1 MTTKHLQHKAKAI
14 IFARVSTKDQQD
26 GHSLDAQIQHCYK
39 YAIDN
44 DFSVL
49 ETFKIIESATKSKR
63 PEFAKM
69 VNFIR
74 KHKEKIVVLV
84 YNTDRLQ
91 RNFDEQAL
99 ILHGLVK
106 EDRAEIHYTFSG
118 QIINS
123 KADSSTKFRHGLDVL
138 LASDYANKIS
148 DNVLRSINK
157 KLEDGTILGPA
168 PIGYLNKERKHFNGQ
183 NKHKREQAHVFIDPV
198 RGEIIKKVFEDYA
211 TGVLSMK
218 QVLAKA
224 LKAGLKGKIK
234 NAEPRVG
241 TIERILSNPFYYG
254 AMKYNGALYPHPY
267 EPLITK
273 ELWDICQDVRDG
285 KRRHKVKTPKSGVK
299 HAYSGLVTCKHCECM
314 YSPEIHINKNTG
326 GKYYYL
332 RPTKS
337 QGECKHCDYI
347 REDIVD
353 EQIMNVIQ
361 EIKIPDDMLQILQ
374 SDLKKFIKI
383 NMTDRQKEYKELCI
397 KKANI
402 KELMDQNLN
411 DRVDKSITQ
420 DEFNEMNKSLKVKL
434 VQIETQLDSF
444 TEGDI
449 ILSDAV
455 ISIFEVANNADTYF
469 LNSDNEKKQQ
479 ILKLLFPKL
488 ELDGSN
494 LCISLRKP
502 FDMMLKNEP
511 NCEWLPGRDSNPR
524 PIG

>member
-1 MTTKHLQHKAKAI
+1 MTTKYSNQKAKAI
-14 IFARVSTKDQQD
+14 IFARVSTKDQED

-91 RNFDEQAL
+91 RDFDEQAL
-99 ILHGLVK
+99 ILQRLVK

-234 NAEPRVG
+234 NVAPRVG

-254 AMKYNGALYPHPY
+254 VMKYNGEMYPHPY

-273 ELWDICQDVRDG
+273 ELFDACQDVRDV
-285 KRRHKVKTPKSGVK
+285 VKEGIRSKPLRV
-299 HAYSGLVTCKHCECM
+299 AL
-314 YSPEIHINKNTG
+314 NTH
-326 GKYYYL
+326 
-332 RPTKS
+332 T
-337 QGECKHCDYI
+337 
-347 REDIVD
+347 
-353 EQIMNVIQ
+353 
-361 EIKIPDDMLQILQ
+361 
-374 SDLKKFIKI
+374 
-383 NMTDRQKEYKELCI
+383 
-397 KKANI
+397 
-402 KELMDQNLN
+402 
-411 DRVDKSITQ
+411 
-420 DEFNEMNKSLKVKL
+420 
-434 VQIETQLDSF
+434 
-444 TEGDI
+444 
-449 ILSDAV
+449 
-455 ISIFEVANNADTYF
+455 
-469 LNSDNEKKQQ
+469 
-479 ILKLLFPKL
+479 
-488 ELDGSN
+488 
-494 LCISLRKP
+494 
-502 FDMMLKNEP
+502 
-511 NCEWLPGRDSNPR
+511 RD
-524 PIG
+524 